1 MYDIEKSQLNKLLEI
16 NDLDI
21 WEIYD
26 ILML

>member
-16 NDLDI
+16 NNLDI